1 MRNSNISKIFSLP
14 AGDFNFPS
22 VSRSVGLLYGLV
34 EVMSRGGNRIITVG
48 IMLLCLAVQPTTDA
62 AEQKLIHFDIPIQE
76 ADKALTEFARQAE
89 TAVFF
94 PVRGLGDTQ
103 SNLLRGNYSIEQA
116 LAILLEGTGFA
127 ASYNQAGVLTVKSI
141 KSMGDRKVGN
151 QKASQRKKGL
161 FASIAALFAASTSVP
176 QVSAA
181 DAGPRTLEE
190 VVVTAQKISQNL
202 QEVPIAVSSFSA
214 ESLDRLGISNVSQI
228 ADFAPNVTLDFT
240 APISGSSSAL
250 VSFIRGIGQS
260 DFAMNFEPG
269 VGLYVDGVYMAR
281 NMGGV
286 IDLLDLERIE
296 ILKGPQGTLFGRNTP
311 GGAINVVTKKP
322 SQELEGNIELTLGE
336 DNRQDIRGVINIP
349 LSDNLFSSIAISSKN
364 RDGYVKRIPYPDTLP
379 ADQTDFR
386 SIDQGVLDDLPNG
399 NDLGNENNDTVRAK
413 LLWQMAEDKE
423 LLLSVDY
430 TRVRENSAPTVLETA
445 ELWQSTGG
453 IAGLYNACVSGMG
466 PPVCNSII
474 DGRTGNV
481 VDPMFTERTPYDN
494 RFLTGSD
501 HTTYGNSISGT
512 ALDAWG
518 VSATYEWDISDTLSF
533 KSITAYRDLESIFG
547 EDADMSPVIID
558 HHGFELNQ
566 EQISQEFQLIYSSE
580 KFKWVAGLYYFNE
593 EGENND
599 YVPLAGGL
607 FQVDGPNDIENT
619 SYAAFGQLT
628 YNISEPWSV
637 TLGVRATREEKEF
650 TGGQTDRNDLSAK
663 FGVPLAAFPD
673 PTDTT
678 RLFPLGEQEQDFDD
692 TSIRVGTEYRFSE
705 SLFAYFS
712 FSQGFKAGGWDTRLT
727 GPELVAPDFE
737 EENVESYEIGLKS
750 DWFDNTLRVNVA
762 AFRTD
767 YENLQLVIQRGIS
780 PLTAN
785 AGESEIDGVEV
796 DFQWLATDK
805 LQVTG
810 SLGWIDAEYTKLD
823 SRANDVGIFLDNEF
837 NNTPEK
843 VASIALDYNQPLA
856 SGASL
861 ALHLDYAWKDDHFND
876 AVNTPELA
884 EDAFGLTNVSIRYN
898 SPDERWYATL
908 GVQNLTDED
917 YVMSGFNQPGVG
929 YIIKTIGRP
938 REWWLTL
945 GMDF

>member
-1 MRNSNISKIFSLP
+1 MSDSFIPKISSHTT
-14 AGDFNFPS
+14 GDFYRSP
-22 VSRSVGLLYGLV
+22 VSPTVGLLIRLAGV
-34 EVMSRGGNRIITVG
+34 ISRSGQIIRKVGILLLALQVSPITFAADDRII
-48 IMLLCLAVQPTTDA
+48 D
-62 AEQKLIHFDIPIQE
+62 FDIPEQE
-76 ADKALTEFARQAE
+76 ADKALTEFARQAR

-94 PVRGLGDTQ
+94 PAEKLGETT
-103 SNLLRGNYSIEQA
+103 SSLLRGKYTIEQG
-116 LAILLEGTGFA
+116 LGILLQGTGFS
-127 ASYNQAGVLTVKSI
+127 ASYTKTGILTVKSMI
-141 KSMGDRKVGN
+141 GLGEEKVNNNISRKR
-151 QKASQRKKGL
+151 SGL
-161 FASIAALFAASTSVP
+161 FASIAALMAAGGTGAPTVVA
-176 QVSAA
+176 QE
-181 DAGPRTLEE
+181 AGPRSLEE

-214 ESLDRLGISNVSQI
+214 ESLDKLGISNVSQI

-250 VSFIRGIGQS
+250 VSFVRGIGQS

-322 SQELEGNIELTLGE
+322 DQELGGNIELTLGE
-336 DNRQDIRGVINIP
+336 DNRQDIRGVVNIP
-349 LSDNLFSSIAISSKN
+349 LSDTLFSSIAVSSKN
-364 RDGYVKRIPYPDTLP
+364 RDGYVKRIPYPNTLP

-386 SIDQGVLDDLPNG
+386 SIDQGVLNDLPNG

-413 LLWQMAEDKE
+413 LLWQFAEDQE
-423 LLLSVDY
+423 LLLSYDY

-445 ELWQSTGG
+445 ELWQATGG

-466 PPVCNSII
+466 PPVCGSII

-481 VDPMFTERTPYDN
+481 IDPMFTERTPYDN
-494 RFLTGSD
+494 RFLTGND

-518 VSATYEWDISDTLSF
+518 ISATYEWDISDTLSF

-547 EDADMSPVIID
+547 EDADMSPLIID

-566 EQISQEFQLIYSSE
+566 EQISQEFQLIGTGE
-580 KFKWVAGLYYFNE
+580 KLKWVAGLYYFNE

-628 YNISEPWSV
+628 YNVTEDWSV
-637 TLGVRATREEKEF
+637 TLGARVTREEKEF

-692 TSIRVGTEYRFSE
+692 TSIRLGTEYRFSD
-705 SLFAYFS
+705 SLFAYVS

-750 DWFDNTLRVNVA
+750 DWFDNTLRINLA
-762 AFRTD
+762 AFHTD

-785 AGESEIDGVEV
+785 AGESEIDGFEV
-796 DFQWLATDK
+796 DFQWLATDN

-823 SRANDVGIFLDNEF
+823 ARANAVGIFLDNEF

-843 VASIALDYNQPLA
+843 VASIAFDYNQPLA

-861 ALHLDYAWKDDHFND
+861 AIHLDYAWKDDHFND

-884 EDAFGLTNVSIRYN
+884 EDAFGLTNLSIRYN
-898 SPDERWYATL
+898 SPDERWHATL

>member
-1 MRNSNISKIFSLP
+1 MSHSSIAAVNNKI
-14 AGDFNFPS
+14 
-22 VSRSVGLLYGLV
+22 
-34 EVMSRGGNRIITVG
+34 
-48 IMLLCLAVQPTTDA
+48 Q
-62 AEQKLIHFDIPIQE
+62 FDIPIQE
-76 ADKALTEFARQAE
+76 ADRALTEFARQAE

-94 PVRGLGDTQ
+94 PVSGLEKTA
-103 SNLLRGNYSIEQA
+103 SNQLKGHYTIKQALEILLRG
-116 LAILLEGTGFA
+116 TGFE
-127 ASYNQAGVLTVKSI
+127 ASYNEAGVFTVKPI
-141 KSMGDRKVGN
+141 KSVGDQKVGT
-151 QKASQRKKGL
+151 QKKSLRKNKL
-161 FASIAALFAASTSVP
+161 FASLAALFA
-176 QVSAA
+176 VSNGAA
-181 DAGPRTLEE
+181 TVAAQDAGPRTLEE

-214 ESLDRLGISNVSQI
+214 ESLNKLGISNVSQI

-322 SQELEGNIELTLGE
+322 SHELSGNIELTLGE

-349 LSDNLFSSIAISSKN
+349 LADHLFSSIAISSKN

-386 SIDQGVLDDLPNG
+386 SIDQGVLNDLPNG

-423 LLLSVDY
+423 LLIAMDY
-430 TRVRENSAPTVLETA
+430 TRVRENSAPTVLEDA

-466 PPVCNSII
+466 PPVCNSIT
-474 DGRTGNV
+474 DGRTGNAI
-481 VDPMFTERTPYDN
+481 DPQFTSRTPYDN
-494 RFLTGSD
+494 RFLTDSD
-501 HTTYGNSISGT
+501 HTTYGNANSGT

-518 VSATYEWDISDTLSF
+518 ISATYEWDINETLSF

-547 EDADMSPVIID
+547 EDADMSPLIID

-566 EQISQEFQLIYSSE
+566 EQVSQEFQLIGNGE
-580 KFKWVAGLYYFNE
+580 KLKWVAGLYYFNE

-628 YNISEPWSV
+628 YNITEPWSI
-637 TLGVRATREEKEF
+637 TLGARVTREEKEF
-650 TGGQTDRNDLSAK
+650 VGGQTDRNDLSAK

-678 RLFPLGEQEQDFDD
+678 RLFPLGKQEQDFDD
-692 TSIRVGTEYRFSE
+692 TSIRVGSEYRFSE
-705 SLFAYFS
+705 SIFAYVS

-750 DWFDNTLRVNVA
+750 DWFDNTLRINLA
-762 AFRTD
+762 AFHTD

-785 AGESEIDGVEV
+785 AGESDIDGFEV
-796 DFQWLATDK
+796 DFQWLATDN

-810 SLGWIDAEYTKLD
+810 SMGWIDAEYTELD
-823 SRANDVGIFLDNEF
+823 SRANDVGVFLDSEF
-837 NNTPEK
+837 NNTPER
-843 VASIALDYNQPLA
+843 V
-856 SGASL
+856 ASL
-861 ALHLDYAWKDDHFND
+861 ALDYSQPLSSGGSMAVHLDYSWKDDHFND
-876 AVNTPELA
+876 AVNTPALA
-884 EDAFGLTNVSIRYN
+884 QDAFGLTNLSVRYN
-898 SPDERWYATL
+898 SPEEKWHATL